1 MLLKM
6 TKGTVPFVIFRQD
19 RGRFSDKTG
28 GRFSVLSARTRQ
40 RTVPLSCRDAAAV
53 LAAAILLTGC
63 TGAAGSGAAGS
74 SAGAGK
80 AAEVTQSA
88 APAEAQPAALSE
100 SDKLSREIFAMDTY
114 MTLTA
119 YGPEAERALSAA
131 VDEIGRLD
139 ALLSTGSEDS
149 EISRLNARSGS
160 SPAADSD
167 SNAAQAETVSAAAG
181 DTAAFTLSTDSAA
194 LMKESLALYRDTAGA
209 FDVTIYPMMKLWG
222 FTSGEYRVPS
232 DDEIRETL
240 SLVGSDAIAFD
251 EASRA
256 VTFSKEGTEIDFG
269 GIAKGYTSG
278 RIMEVF
284 RENGVK
290 SGIVSLGGNVHAL
303 GLKPDGSRWNVA
315 IRSPE
320 NDGSFLGIVEAED
333 EAVITSGGY
342 ERYFESDGQTY
353 HHILDPETGRPAES
367 GLKSVTIVCG
377 DGTQADGLS
386 TALFVM
392 GEEKAFA
399 FWRAH
404 KDTFDC
410 ILLTEDDR
418 LLASGGLRE
427 TFSSEHK
434 IEWIDS

>member
-19 RGRFSDKTG
+19 RGRFSDKTR

-40 RTVPLSCRDAAAV
+40 RTVPLSCRAAAAV

-63 TGAAGSGAAGS
+63 TGTSGSG
-74 SAGAGK
+74 SAGTSK

-88 APAEAQPAALSE
+88 APAAVSE
-100 SDKLSREIFAMDTY
+100 EDKLSREIFAMDTY

-119 YGPEAERALSAA
+119 YGPEAETALTAA

-160 SPAADSD
+160 SPAADSG
-167 SNAAQAETVSAAAG
+167 SNAAEAETVSAAAG

-251 EASRA
+251 EASRS
-256 VTFSKEGTEIDFG
+256 VTFSEEGTEIDFG

-278 RIMEVF
+278 RIMDIF

-342 ERYFESDGQTY
+342 ERYFESDGKTY
-353 HHILDPETGRPAES
+353 HHILDPATGRPAES

-377 DGTQADGLS
+377 DGTRADGLS

-404 KDTFDC
+404 KDVFDC

-418 LLASGGLRE
+418 LLASEGLRDRF
-427 TFSSEHK
+427 TSDHK
-434 IEWIDS
+434 IEWVEGGS